1 MIALF
6 SVFLERVPKLSNM
19 NFLIV
24 MQETFKT
31 IHNFKNLLI
40 IKQNPSVLPER
51 FCFCC
56 RVYLYDFLNC

>member
-1 MIALF
+1 MFEMF
-6 SVFLERVPKLSNM
+6 SKFPFLILERIPKLSNM

-51 FCFCC
+51 F
-56 RVYLYDFLNC
+56 